1 MSIRVYYK
9 RYKDGLLIE
18 DCICNMDKDMVLG
31 MLNSQQYFT
40 QFGGV
45 AKNEIKTDAKGRRI
59 LKRIQGWL
67 GGEYCDYTF
76 KNGVVLG

>member
-1 MSIRVYYK
+1 MSVKVNYK
-9 RYKDGLLIE
+9 RYRSGLLVE
-18 DCICNMDKDMVLG
+18 DCICNMDTDMVIG

-45 AKNEIKTDAKGRRI
+45 AKNDIKTDDKGRRI
-59 LKRIQGWL
+59 LRRIQGWL
-67 GGEYCDYTF
+67 DEEYCDYTF